1 MKNGKSEFLIKVKKK
16 DTKSEWEDE
25 VEEVGVVEKISQT
38 PRTTTQTKRMMWD
51 QTPVGRI
58 KNGNFDTICSYGLSS
73 KWDLKP
79 NSDKFF
85 IKENVEFNLK
95 EIIKI
100 VPRDIFKVLEPPL
113 WYLDNKKEENFI
125 TDLELPCY
133 KAEDYQLFNQLILN
147 IGSESFE
154 IEILKNLICLKNG
167 EKKEVKNAK
176 KKLLKIYGK
185 NKFLY
190 EKITSILISSL
201 LNDIEKLKYLE
212 FLKILIE
219 YSDECFFLKDFMII
233 MATFILGKYFRLHKI
248 CIEIFYLIFTKHDH
262 NFVLLLFEDEIKC
275 KNEIYTKNISFI
287 IYLMINF
294 YDLKSLT
301 LFFKSLNKSKYNKAN
316 ELLAEI
322 FVQYTLKHR
331 NIDFKFLVKVILKL
345 LKKENEF
352 LKVKGCEILNLA
364 IYKSTDSDIFLDIID
379 YIYRECH
386 NVSTKVFVNYLN
398 VLATFREKFEI
409 ENFKIEIFF
418 RINKLIYKRFYFEK
432 CLEIYRKICLII
444 EKEDSF
450 YFLQKHFKL
459 ILTTK
464 KIKNLQ
470 LLLEKVLK
478 NPKNINIVFEMYRN
492 ESEVLRNL
500 ISKVI
505 VKIDDLYIGDVQ
517 MNDYFDCLNFSL
529 SKNDIFTIKNLEIL
543 IKKSNYQYVWIK
555 KFFEI
560 FISEFIQRDYQI
572 KIYGTQKVSKIIA
585 FLEKDD
591 ILLLYSLLIE
601 NLKDENSE
609 IFLESILNCLL
620 KICQRKIQNTKEL
633 VLNLTILIKNRN
645 KNVQEN
651 ILKILKFLCKEE
663 SNECENIHSKEWL
676 RIVYGIIDI
685 LDSPSKN
692 IRVLASE
699 CIGYISINIGPQDIL
714 NILMNSLKTLDR
726 NQRNTTCLAI
736 SILADYCGLF
746 TVLPTLLTDYSIPE
760 SIIQHGILKSI
771 SMIFGRVNIKGR
783 DYIPCLINIIEDSL
797 SEKDIV
803 HRQLGMICVKSIVL
817 SCKSPNINQDLLI
830 HLFNYVFPN
839 IFETSVYL
847 EDIFFQC
854 MEVFC
859 LKMDPLILI
868 QYLVQGLF
876 HPAKRVRNKYFKIL
890 EMVEKYRP
898 DSFITAFSYDEDA
911 FLNYEIF

>member
-1 MKNGKSEFLIKVKKK
+1 
-16 DTKSEWEDE
+16 
-25 VEEVGVVEKISQT
+25 
-38 PRTTTQTKRMMWD
+38 
-51 QTPVGRI
+51 
-58 KNGNFDTICSYGLSS
+58 
-73 KWDLKP
+73 
-79 NSDKFF
+79 
-85 IKENVEFNLK
+85 
-95 EIIKI
+95 
-100 VPRDIFKVLEPPL
+100 
-113 WYLDNKKEENFI
+113 
-125 TDLELPCY
+125 
-133 KAEDYQLFNQLILN
+133 
-147 IGSESFE
+147 
-154 IEILKNLICLKNG
+154 
-167 EKKEVKNAK
+167 
-176 KKLLKIYGK
+176 
-185 NKFLY
+185 
-190 EKITSILISSL
+190 
-201 LNDIEKLKYLE
+201 
-212 FLKILIE
+212 
-219 YSDECFFLKDFMII
+219 
-233 MATFILGKYFRLHKI
+233 
-248 CIEIFYLIFTKHDH
+248 
-262 NFVLLLFEDEIKC
+262 
-275 KNEIYTKNISFI
+275 
-287 IYLMINF
+287 
-294 YDLKSLT
+294 
-301 LFFKSLNKSKYNKAN
+301 
-316 ELLAEI
+316 
-322 FVQYTLKHR
+322 
-331 NIDFKFLVKVILKL
+331 
-345 LKKENEF
+345 
-352 LKVKGCEILNLA
+352 
-364 IYKSTDSDIFLDIID
+364 
-379 YIYRECH
+379 
-386 NVSTKVFVNYLN
+386 
-398 VLATFREKFEI
+398 
-409 ENFKIEIFF
+409 
-418 RINKLIYKRFYFEK
+418 
-432 CLEIYRKICLII
+432 
-444 EKEDSF
+444 
-450 YFLQKHFKL
+450 
-459 ILTTK
+459 
-464 KIKNLQ
+464 
-470 LLLEKVLK
+470 
-478 NPKNINIVFEMYRN
+478 
-492 ESEVLRNL
+492 
-500 ISKVI
+500 
-505 VKIDDLYIGDVQ
+505 
-517 MNDYFDCLNFSL
+517 

-663 SNECENIHSKEWL
+663 SKECENIHSKEWL

-692 IRVLASE
+692 IRILASE

-911 FLNYEIF
+911 FLNFEIF